1 MKVSKSVSIYLLF
14 AVFSLPLSACTVFVL
29 RQENSVMVA
38 KNLDWPVGEGIIV
51 VNRRAVE
58 KTSLLPGPGSPLAWR
73 SRFGSVTFNLLG
85 RGFPLGGMNE
95 KGLVIEEANYSPSR
109 YPRGTG
115 NQVNESQWIQY
126 HLDTCDTTAAV
137 LERLKQVTIV
147 PILARVHY
155 MICDASGRA
164 AVVEF
169 IDGRARVYTGRDLVV
184 PVMTNTSYRN
194 SLKSLAIHQGF
205 GGQRTVGN
213 GPESPERFVRAA
225 ILLSR
230 FQNNPASRPAD
241 PGFRILDAV
250 VQQDTQWGVVY
261 DLIPRTIRF
270 RTLGNPVVRA
280 LRLKDFDFQRTDAV
294 ADINASGAVL
304 CFEPWTVKKNTRLLN
319 RVFARMVRLGV
330 ADEPEATV
338 LRDRLIAYSRAVRG
352 GS

>member
-1 MKVSKSVSIYLLF
+1 MKVLKSVSIYLLF
-14 AVFSLPLSACTVFVL
+14 ALISLPLSACTVFVL

-58 KTSLLPGPGSPLAWR
+58 KTALLPGPGSPLAWR

-225 ILLSR
+225 TWVRGFATL
-230 FQNNPASRPAD
+230 
-241 PGFRILDAV
+241 PGKVSLQRAFRVLDAV
-250 VQQDTQWGVVY
+250 AQQDTQWRILY
-261 DLIPRTIRF
+261 DPVTLEIRF
-270 RTLGNPVVRA
+270 RTLRNPIVRTVH
-280 LRLKDFDFQRTDAV
+280 LEQLDFQRSCIAMEINAPSAAPDFQPWSVERNNRLLARV
-294 ADINASGAVL
+294 FDCMVKAKIASRAEADILLA
-304 CFEPWTVKKNTRLLN
+304 RLMTY
-319 RVFARMVRLGV
+319 A
-330 ADEPEATV
+330 
-338 LRDRLIAYSRAVRG
+338 G
-352 GS
+352 GEEIQ